1 MFSVDGLGFG
11 SAGALKEEPRQAAHG
26 YSRLHRDKTRMDLE
40 SSPGLQA
47 SLTLRFNS
55 ELIIMRIHVRELLAL
70 VLLTTGLSRAMA
82 QSLTSEVVEVGADYR
97 VVEVVRSDVDA
108 QGDAYS
114 VTNRYTEVATGLNYW

>member
-1 MFSVDGLGFG
+1 
-11 SAGALKEEPRQAAHG
+11 
-26 YSRLHRDKTRMDLE
+26 MDLE